1 MRLPRKVIL
10 ERIETDYLRAQI
22 DTGDNARIKSALQS
36 LCKSYRSG
44 LTVGP
49 DQLTSVVNAIVGT
62 AYQPTIDE
70 KVRRWVLNAL
80 ARMAREVNGIPAVL
94 HLLKL
99 HGNEPQTVAAG
110 IAAVY
115 RLCLKQK
122 PDDVLKGI
130 SFDPQMRTLA
140 ALQHVPP
147 GQLDLRAL
155 PIDIESASVD
165 VLKLALVVVGLARS
179 PDNLLNPRHGDGEMV
194 RALGKHDDAIVS
206 QYTIW
211 AITENDKLGLAN
223 LGVEIKEIESQPDNV
238 RAWMLQLLAMEAND
252 NRPHWEVLRLG
263 MGDPAAEARRG
274 LALGMK
280 STFVDIFEPMVLDW
294 IVAEPD
300 AEVRQHLLH
309 HIVRHAHRSRSYEQ
323 YAVETYDGEPRGSM
337 LRRGMEANA
346 ARLPIYTRFKEI
358 DAGAFDLFGGRS
370 VTMVEKQYNIGSV
383 QGGAVNVGDGTATNY
398 GATSVQVLT
407 SQQVEIAQGELAKLE
422 AALHGSSL
430 GPAEKGQA
438 LEYVKSAKDDPSP
451 GKIGKVVEFIGH
463 LGSIAEAGTA
473 LAPYATALGAV
484 IGLS

>member
-1 MRLPRKVIL
+1 VRLPRKVIL

-94 HLLKL
+94 HL
-99 HGNEPQTVAAG
+99 
-110 IAAVY
+110 
-115 RLCLKQK
+115 
-122 PDDVLKGI
+122 LKGI